1 MVVLTE
7 DFGNRIQ
14 RKEVLHVMLLAL
26 KAALCPSV
34 QRTLWV
40 VTLRE
45 HTRARDQ
52 RGVCGP
58 VLRKAEIN
66 PWGHVGG
73 PVPFSHPC
81 AGIAHRAVLLPRRV
95 EDRLVHVLL
104 RCSGLGFR
112 EFLGDN
118 EANSAVDGDCPAVGK
133 ASFDIFQCG

>member
-1 MVVLTE
+1 
-7 DFGNRIQ
+7 
-14 RKEVLHVMLLAL
+14 MLLAL
-26 KAALCPSV
+26 KAALCRSV
-34 QRTLWV
+34 QRTLGGD
-40 VTLRE
+40 TE
-45 HTRARDQ
+45 GTHRARDQ
-52 RGVCGP
+52 RGCGP

-81 AGIAHRAVLLPRRV
+81 AGISTGLCCFHGVWRTGWCMC
-95 EDRLVHVLL
+95 LL

>member
-1 MVVLTE
+1 MCHFRCSVCPWSLRFTDDTHAEEMMVVLTE

-14 RKEVLHVMLLAL
+14 RKEVLRVMLLAL

-58 VLRKAEIN
+58 VL
-66 PWGHVGG
+66 
-73 PVPFSHPC
+73 
-81 AGIAHRAVLLPRRV
+81 
-95 EDRLVHVLL
+95 
-104 RCSGLGFR
+104 
-112 EFLGDN
+112 
-118 EANSAVDGDCPAVGK
+118 
-133 ASFDIFQCG
+133 